1 MLAVY
6 PSFHKHKELLKY
18 SVLHVPVPTFSK
30 HGVKFKKKKSLLKGV
45 ALHFCINLSGLKETT
60 QYSVSLSDSK

>member
-1 MLAVY
+1 MYLFQRFQ
-6 PSFHKHKELLKY
+6 ST
-18 SVLHVPVPTFSK
+18 VLSL
-30 HGVKFKKKKSLLKGV
+30 KKKSLLKGV